1 MAPLVV
7 KSDGRELGE
16 IASEKGGNRT
26 EEGCAQLEPTI
37 GKPGAT

>member
-26 EEGCAQLEPTI
+26 EEGIFTALEV
-37 GKPGAT
+37 ARL